1 MKLLPLLQNLNIH
14 FKSIINSQCHQQ
26 FVISEIS
33 TKPFPSLNI
42 NYLKCTPFIH
52 SSITN
57 SVMSETSLCIL
68 RLRPRLLD
76 SSLKIWDWDWDFL
89 NQSQILRLRP
99 RLYPFGLKAWDRD
112 WDHPGLSLSL
122 KTKVSLISV
131 LINTFTK
138 SALIY
143 TIYNIKICLSLSKK
157 IQKIENK
164 PILTKPNTS

>member
-122 KTKVSLISV
+122 ETKVSLISASYINNIANICV
-131 LINTFTK
+131 MSCQNILIIILLNL
-138 SALIY
+138 SSYLSPS
-143 TIYNIKICLSLSKK
+143 SLSSAM
-157 IQKIENK
+157 
-164 PILTKPNTS
+164 TA

>member
-76 SSLKIWDWDWDFL
+76 SSLKIWDWDWDFW
-89 NQSQILRLRP
+89 NQSQILRLRL

-122 KTKVSLISV
+122 ETKVSLISARRN
-131 LINTFTK
+131 IFSFK
-138 SALIY
+138 H
-143 TIYNIKICLSLSKK
+143 YNLKIRMDR
-157 IQKIENK
+157 
-164 PILTKPNTS
+164 TY

>member
-76 SSLKIWDWDWDFL
+76 SSLKIWDWFQKSQS
-89 NQSQILRLRP
+89 QSQILRLES
-99 RLYPFGLKAWDRD
+99 K
-112 WDHPGLSLSL
+112 SLSPSL
-122 KTKVSLISV
+122 KIHRLVSLITEF
-131 LINTFTK
+131 LILESIDGVQFK
-138 SALIY
+138 
-143 TIYNIKICLSLSKK
+143 
-157 IQKIENK
+157 
-164 PILTKPNTS
+164 

>member
-52 SSITN
+52 SSIRN

-76 SSLKIWDWDWDFL
+76 SSLKIWDWDWDFR
-89 NQSQILRLRP
+89 NRSHILRLILRFW
-99 RLYPFGLKAWDRD
+99 PFGLKKWD
-112 WDHPGLSLSL
+112 WDWDFDASVSKLETETETTLVSVSVSRPKYRSSLSSIIQIL
-122 KTKVSLISV
+122 V
-131 LINTFTK
+131 LMW
-138 SALIY
+138 
-143 TIYNIKICLSLSKK
+143 
-157 IQKIENK
+157 
-164 PILTKPNTS
+164 

>member
-76 SSLKIWDWDWDFL
+76 SSLKIWDWGFR
-89 NQSQILRLRP
+89 NQSQILRL

-112 WDHPGLSLSL
+112 CDHSGLSLGL
-122 KTKVSLISV
+122 ETKVSLISDRW
-131 LINTFTK
+131 LLQNK
-138 SALIY
+138 SYQIW
-143 TIYNIKICLSLSKK
+143 NRSL
-157 IQKIENK
+157 
-164 PILTKPNTS
+164 LTLY